1 VAIHYP
7 LAVVF
12 DVFRSVLAAVF
23 AVSGGAK
30 VFDFAGTRDAAA
42 AFGAPWRTAPAVA
55 VALPAGE
62 VAIAALLLFDRS
74 ARWGGVAALLLL
86 LLFIV
91 AIARLM
97 RAGESPDCHC
107 FGQLDSEPVGA
118 PTLIRNVLLA
128 SLSVTVIVGGAGTSL
143 TALPGHSVALLTL
156 SVALAGLLVFSSSLW
171 LENRGLIAS
180 SGTPNP
186 GNSGLPVGTPAP
198 NLPLTSLAGKTQ
210 TLHERLVQGRP
221 AVLVNV
227 SPSCGPCRS
236 LLPKLVTWTEQLDG
250 ILDIVTI
257 SSGELEKNREL
268 LSGHDG
274 HEILVAQDRAF
285 GATYRANATPA
296 AIAIGPGGRVTNRPV
311 TGAIA
316 IEELIRASL
325 KRTGGSEPNRPA
337 LAVIPAGS

>member
-1 VAIHYP
+1 MRVVIHY
-7 LAVVF
+7 ASVVVF
-12 DVFRSVLAAVF
+12 DVFRTVLAAVF
-23 AVSGGAK
+23 VVSGGAK
-30 VFDFAGTRDAAA
+30 ALDFAGTRDAAA
-42 AFGAPWRTAPAVA
+42 AFGTPWRAAPAVA

-62 VAIAALLLFDRS
+62 IGIAALLLVEPS
-74 ARWGGVAALLLL
+74 ARWGAVAALLLL
-86 LLFIV
+86 AIFIA

-118 PTLIRNVLLA
+118 PTLIRNGVLAALA
-128 SLSVTVIVGGAGTSL
+128 VTVIAGGAGKSL
-143 TALPGHSVALLTL
+143 TALPGHSVALLAL
-156 SVALAGLLVFSSSLW
+156 SVALASLLVFSSSLW
-171 LENRGLIAS
+171 LTNRRLIAS
-180 SGTPNP
+180 GGTSNP
-186 GNSGLPVGTPAP
+186 GNSGLPIGTPAP

-210 TLHERLVQGRP
+210 TLHERLKQGRP

-227 SPSCGPCRS
+227 SPSCGPCRA

-268 LSGHDG
+268 VNGHDR

-285 GATYRANATPA
+285 AAAYRANATPA
-296 AIAIGPGGRVTNRPV
+296 AIGIGPGGRVTNLPV

-325 KRTGGSEPNRPA
+325 NRAAGAQNAPV
-337 LAVIPAGS
+337 LSVIPAS